1 MFVDLTAALGEGA
14 LLPGNQQSVANALN
28 GYFNA
33 GGQLPGNFA
42 PLYSLTGSSLSNAL
56 ALASGE
62 ATTGAQE
69 SAFQSMDLFIEAML
83 DPSAAGRS
91 ALANVF
97 APGAELPT
105 RKNAQLVFEPRWT
118 SWAAAFG
125 GDGRIDG
132 DPAGTGSH
140 DLSANASGVAVGLDY
155 HLARDMFVGVALG
168 GGRTSWALSQGF
180 GGGAGD
186 VLDLGV
192 YGSRQF
198 GAAYV
203 SGALAFAN
211 QWLTTSRSGPF
222 GEALSADF
230 VSQTYGGRIEGGYRL
245 ATQAGGLTPYAA
257 LEAMDFNQPS
267 YREDD
272 CCGGGFGLAYA
283 ERTASD
289 IRSEFGA
296 RFDDVVAVQSGATL
310 TLRGRAAWVHDWVSD
325 PTVGATFETLPG
337 ASFNIVGAIP
347 AKNAALL
354 SGGAELRLAGGAT
367 VGARLDGELASGA
380 HAYAGTV
387 SLKLSF

>member
-1 MFVDLTAALGEGA
+1 MAPGGLADEKLRRSARGRRPGDTQFAGFNDPPNFLESLSYGANDVFVDLTAALGEGA
-14 LLPGNQQSVANALN
+14 SLPGNQQSVANALN

-33 GGQLPGNFA
+33 GGLLPGNFV

-69 SAFQSMDLFIEAML
+69 SAFQSMDLFLEAML
-83 DPSAAGRS
+83 DPSVVGRS
-91 ALANVF
+91 ASANAPPLL

-105 RKNAQLVFEPRWT
+105 HKNAQLVFEPRWT

-155 HLARDMFVGVALG
+155 HLTRDMFVGVALG

-186 VLDLGV
+186 VFDLGV

-257 LEAMDFNQPS
+257 LEAMDFNAAFLSRGGLLRRRLWP
-267 YREDD
+267 RL
-272 CCGGGFGLAYA
+272 CGAHGLGHSQ
-283 ERTASD
+283 R
-289 IRSEFGA
+289 IR
-296 RFDDVVAVQSGATL
+296 R
-310 TLRGRAAWVHDWVSD
+310 TLR
-325 PTVGATFETLPG
+325 
-337 ASFNIVGAIP
+337 
-347 AKNAALL
+347 
-354 SGGAELRLAGGAT
+354 
-367 VGARLDGELASGA
+367 
-380 HAYAGTV
+380 
-387 SLKLSF
+387 